1 MAVLMDSCN
10 VMKGNKSGFETRLR
24 TEKTPHL
31 LDVDD
36 DVCHHIHNSSKAF
49 CKPFN
54 HLAEAL
60 FLDIFN
66 DLKWSPD
73 LRESM
78 EEICLMLGVKFTMPQ
93 RYVSHRW
100 LSVNDVTMNTH
111 RMFDALAI
119 FFTIH
124 GSLPWALTKLN
135 IYLLWWK
142 FIIDSK
148 FQRNPGS
155 GLMIS

>member
-10 VMKGNKSGFETRLR
+10 VMKGSKSGFETRLR
-24 TEKTPHL
+24 TEKAPHL
-31 LDVDD
+31 LDVDGD
-36 DVCHHIHNSSKAF
+36 LCHHIRNSLKAF

-66 DLKWSPD
+66 DFKGSPD

-100 LSVNDVTMNTH
+100 LSVYVTMNTL

-119 FFTIH
+119 FYYSWVITLGFDKVKH
-124 GSLPWALTKLN
+124 
-135 IYLLWWK
+135 
-142 FIIDSK
+142 
-148 FQRNPGS
+148 
-155 GLMIS
+155 